1 MCALVPVCVGL
12 ATKLPSLL
20 SYSGAPKG
28 LLTKAGGHAG
38 SAAISAAV
46 AKGAAVSSIA
56 KNANGK
62 VAAAATA
69 GTQQAAPDSKRRK
82 TGEASAVPVAAAG
95 DVRGKENAQQT
106 ASTAAPTHTKG
117 QASGTIS
124 AAMAH
129 SITSSPSAAAA
140 SSSAT
145 ALTPTSASSSAASAL
160 SASRLSLSSI
170 PFSFAPK
177 ARHTLEDF
185 DLGRPLGRGKYGRV
199 YLARERQH
207 NFICALK
214 MLNLAQLSKYEVDH
228 QLRREI
234 EIQSN
239 LRHPNILRL
248 YSFFWDQSHV
258 YLILEYA
265 PQGELYKWLQKYH
278 RFSEAETGRYIS
290 DLVGAFQELERKNI
304 IHRDIKP
311 ENLLLGE
318 NNTIKIAD
326 FGWSVH
332 APSTRRQTVCGTLD
346 YLPPEMVGHTPHDK
360 SVDLWCLGVLM
371 YEFLYGHAPFEADDQ
386 KATYERIS
394 NVDLKFDARPVV
406 SEDAKDLIRKLLQ
419 KDPKQRLSWKE
430 VSNHKFIQTYK
441 NYQFSF
447 PRPEIKKNPA
457 VNQTNVAAAAGA
469 ASAAR

>member
-1 MCALVPVCVGL
+1 M
-12 ATKLPSLL
+12 
-20 SYSGAPKG
+20 
-28 LLTKAGGHAG
+28 
-38 SAAISAAV
+38 

-62 VAAAATA
+62 VQAAATA

-82 TGEASAVPVAAAG
+82 TGEASAVPVAGG

-106 ASTAAPTHTKG
+106 APPTAAPTHTKG
-117 QASGTIS
+117 QASGTIT

-129 SITSSPSAAAA
+129 SIVASSSSAAAA
-140 SSSAT
+140 SSSAS
-145 ALTPTSASSSAASAL
+145 ALTPISASSSAAT

-248 YSFFWDQSHV
+248 YSFFWDSSHV

-278 RFSEAETGRYIS
+278 RFTEAETGRYIS

-406 SEDAKDLIRKLLQ
+406 SDEAKDLIRKLLQ
-419 KDPKQRLSWKE
+419 KDPSKRLSWRE
-430 VSNHKFIQTYK
+430 VEKHKFIQTYK

-447 PRPEIKKNPA
+447 PRTEVKKAAATPA
-457 VNQTNVAAAAGA
+457 VNQASVAAAAGSA
-469 ASAAR
+469 NAAR